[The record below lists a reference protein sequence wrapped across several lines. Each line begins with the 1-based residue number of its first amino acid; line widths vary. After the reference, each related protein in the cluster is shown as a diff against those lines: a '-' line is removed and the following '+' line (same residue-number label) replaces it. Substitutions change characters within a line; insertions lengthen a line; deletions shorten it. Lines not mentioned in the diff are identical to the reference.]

1 MPVVTIVPGRVNA
14 VRDRPAV
21 RVLVPLTL
29 AITTVL
35 VITTAWS
42 VAPPAADAAAFRAD
56 GGDRN
61 GNRALIRVGNG
72 IDNTSHLVVGSAKNS
87 GIQQQTIGVGGVSNS
102 QSTAC
107 RRWFRRCEAAQ
118 RIWASNQ
125 QHSGDISPRKRHDAK
140 RTAMRS
146 MRR

>member
-1 MPVVTIVPGRVNA
+1 M
-14 VRDRPAV
+14 RDRPAV
-21 RVLVPLTL
+21 RVLVPLTM

-35 VITTAWS
+35 AITTAWS
-42 VAPPAADAAAFRAD
+42 VAPPAADAAAFPAD

-87 GIQQQTIGVGGVSNS
+87 GIQQQTISVGGVSNS

-125 QHSGDISPRKRHDAK
+125 QDSGDISPRRRHNAK

>member
-1 MPVVTIVPGRVNA
+1 M
-14 VRDRPAV
+14 RDRPAV
-21 RVLVPLTL
+21 RVLAPLALAIATVL
-29 AITTVL
+29 AITA
-35 VITTAWS
+35 AWS
-42 VAPPAADAAAFRAD
+42 VAPPVADAAALRAD

-72 IDNTSHLVVGSAKNS
+72 IDNTSHLAVGSAKNS

-107 RRWFRRCEAAQ
+107 RRWFRRCEADQ

-125 QHSGDISPRKRHDAK
+125 QNSRDISPRKRHDA
-140 RTAMRS
+140 RSTVMRS